1 MTAQKLSFVYRRN
14 RPDLKNGDS
23 ASTDRLLN
31 IDQVR
36 RRLNCSKSHVY
47 NLIQAGD
54 LPAVTLGASKGK
66 RVYESEVDEYISKKT
81 NLDVTSQKMVVVQKN
96 TGQRLAHLI

>member
-1 MTAQKLSFVYRRN
+1 MTENQHAFVYRRN
-14 RPDLKNGDS
+14 RPDLQDGS
-23 ASTDRLLN
+23 QARTDRLLN

-54 LPAVTLGASKGK
+54 LPAVTLGASRGK
-66 RVYESEVDEYISKKT
+66 RVYEAEVSLYLERKQDADE
-81 NLDVTSQKMVVVQKN
+81 
-96 TGQRLAHLI
+96 

>member
-1 MTAQKLSFVYRRN
+1 MTEQRHAFVYSRN
-14 RPDLKNGDS
+14 RPDLQNTGQGR
-23 ASTDRLLN
+23 TNRLLN

-47 NLIQAGD
+47 NLIQSGE

-66 RVYESEVDEYISKKT
+66 RVYESEVERYLERRQEMED
-81 NLDVTSQKMVVVQKN
+81 
-96 TGQRLAHLI
+96 A

>member
-1 MTAQKLSFVYRRN
+1 MAPPKHAFVYKRS
-14 RPDLKNGDS
+14 RPDLKD
-23 ASTDRLLN
+23 ADKDRLLN

-47 NLIQAGD
+47 NLIQMGE

-66 RVYESEVDEYISKKT
+66 RVYASTVEDYLAERAEREV
-81 NLDVTSQKMVVVQKN
+81 
-96 TGQRLAHLI
+96 

>member
-1 MTAQKLSFVYRRN
+1 MAPPKHAFVYKRS
-14 RPDLKNGDS
+14 RPDLKD
-23 ASTDRLLN
+23 ADKDRLLN

-47 NLIQAGD
+47 NLIQMGE

-66 RVYESEVDEYISKKT
+66 RVYES
-81 NLDVTSQKMVVVQKN
+81 DVN
-96 TGQRLAHLI
+96 TYLAEKQEKDLYGGDA